1 MLGGQHLES
10 IYRKRFRTPAGTVV
24 ESGAGCGRKTAT
36 AGAPTRWRK
45 RMKSQLPHRQ
55 PSLARLGK
63 HFLGLIAAVAVEKNW
78 FEVVR
83 VLIRLS

>member
-1 MLGGQHLES
+1 
-10 IYRKRFRTPAGTVV
+10 
-24 ESGAGCGRKTAT
+24 
-36 AGAPTRWRK
+36 
-45 RMKSQLPHRQ
+45 MKSQLPHRQ